1 MSYMRNQA
9 NGTPSYMINSNRL
22 QRFDV
27 DTTPDTSADERSQSR
42 EVTRG
47 GFGRVK
53 PSAQDQTHGP
63 SRMDKQR
70 AHRRSRDRDDYSDGP
85 STSQPGVRYG
95 TSGSQVEDQQW
106 SLMASDTCIPI
117 KVALQLMDSSSLG
130 LADQYDTFQDT
141 HLQLQNALKVIVN
154 EHHQGFNSSIGTF
167 HKIQAAIQTSQQ
179 RVRVLRAGLVQA
191 KANLATTKPE
201 LSAFATS
208 SQSYDYM
215 LQIIAQIEQ
224 LQQVPEQLEMQISEK
239 RFLSAVSTL
248 QEALTSIRKPEL
260 EDIGALSNLKVY
272 LSNQEHSL
280 ADILIE
286 ELHSHLYLKS
296 PYCEERWKAHMKHT
310 PAENGS
316 GILDDYERAMH
327 RFLDSYD
334 GTKPM
339 EEDTAKNPEADTFYY
354 IQLLVE
360 SLSRMSQMEALVDSI
375 EQRLPVELFRVV
387 ERSYGEVEQRHPN
400 IARSTAST
408 KNGLAMSMAAVGSH
422 QGPDDEQKSTLEDL
436 LNTLYAKFEAIAEG
450 HRVLHDVTAGV
461 LKRDPDS
468 DIMTLNR
475 SFRELWKLFQSE
487 IRSLLHDHLATNGDL
502 SAHRSRGNNDP
513 SGNIFRPFPRDRN
526 RKLFH
531 LSETDSQ
538 SSELVTERED
548 LEFIFKASVP
558 GLVNTQQSQMR
569 KKDRDINALPDRSA
583 TGHKLLVQ
591 PSVFNMAVL
600 LPSSLSFLGRLKDI
614 VPPHSSVVARTLTS
628 FLDDFLLN
636 VFYPQLEE
644 TLLEICGHSMND
656 MEAFQSDPVST
667 QKYSS
672 RPVFKGTIRFYELME
687 AVCSMLD
694 DLPHE
699 QSFSQLVITQ
709 MRSYYDKCYQWSK
722 SLLQRT
728 VAAPDGQVR
737 TKMRLAADLATSG
750 GVNDVVVA
758 MLDARIDESEKLRLA
773 EKQSALLISLVKT
786 RRPEEADIIQDRKA
800 IGALC
805 TLHVSMKWLAARC
818 SQLRYVSPRAVDMSN
833 MQAHHNRRW
842 TTTSSSAPT
851 SSYLPLDAQT
861 ATQFDAVLFS
871 FTELSTLTLRTLQI
885 DIRLHLLHGI
895 YAAMDT
901 TYELSQ
907 PYNDPDPAVLAI
919 FTALSSYDA
928 QIRTHLLPPQYS
940 ILTSNLH
947 ILVNNALVS
956 LVSAI
961 PAMDSYGNAR
971 MQLNVVV
978 LQQSLKNVQNDAS
991 LDKAARYYELA
1002 GQGAQAILKEKNNT
1016 IYEKGDLKAL
1026 MRLCWDQARDGRLE
1040 SVDEMVAR
1048 LD

>member
-1 MSYMRNQA
+1 MRNQA
-9 NGTPSYMINSNRL
+9 NSTPSYMNSTNRL
-22 QRFDV
+22 QRFDF

-42 EVTRG
+42 GATRG
-47 GFGRVK
+47 GHGK
-53 PSAQDQTHGP
+53 LNAPTPDQVHAP
-63 SRMDKQR
+63 PRMDRQR
-70 AHRRSRDRDDYSDGP
+70 AQRRSRDQDEYGKSRSR
-85 STSQPGVRYG
+85 SRTGVRYG

-106 SLMASDTCIPI
+106 SLMASDTCIPV

-167 HKIQAAIQTSQQ
+167 HKIQAAIQMSQQ

-191 KANLATTKPE
+191 KANLATTRPE
-201 LSAFATS
+201 LNAFATT
-208 SQSYDYM
+208 SQGYDHM
-215 LQIIAQIEQ
+215 LQMIAQIEQ
-224 LQQVPEQLEMQISEK
+224 LQQVPEQLEVQISEK

-248 QEALTSIRKPEL
+248 QEALTTIRRPEL

-296 PYCEERWKAHMKHT
+296 PYCEERWKAHMKNS
-310 PAENGS
+310 PASASS

-327 RFLDSYD
+327 SFLDSYD
-334 GTKPM
+334 GTKAM
-339 EEDTAKNPEADTFYY
+339 EEDSARNPETDTFYY

-360 SLSRMSQMEALVDSI
+360 SLSSMSRMEALVDSI

-387 ERSYGEVEQRHPN
+387 ERTYGEVESRHPN
-400 IARSTAST
+400 IARS
-408 KNGLAMSMAAVGSH
+408 AARTRKGSAQSAIPVDSH
-422 QGPDDEQKSTLEDL
+422 QGPDDEQKATLDDL
-436 LNTLYAKFEAIAEG
+436 LSTLYAKFEAIAEG
-450 HRVLHDVTAGV
+450 HRVLHDVTGGI

-475 SFRELWKLFQSE
+475 SFRELWKLLQSE
-487 IRSLLHDHLATNGDL
+487 IRSLLHDHLATNGDHT
-502 SAHRSRGNNDP
+502 AQRSRGNNDP
-513 SGNIFRPFPRDRN
+513 SASIFRAYPRDRN

-531 LSETDSQ
+531 LADTDSQ
-538 SSELVTERED
+538 SSELTTERDD

-558 GLVNTQQSQMR
+558 GLVNTQQSQLR
-569 KKDRDINALPDRSA
+569 KKDRDMDTLPDRSA

-591 PSVFNMAVL
+591 PSVFNMSVL
-600 LPSSLSFLGRLKDI
+600 LPSSLSFLSRLKDI

-644 TLLEICGHSMND
+644 TLLEICGHAMND

-667 QKYSS
+667 QRYSS
-672 RPVFKGTIRFYELME
+672 RPIFKGTIRFYELME

-694 DLPHE
+694 ELPHE
-699 QSFSQLVITQ
+699 QSFTQLVITQ

-722 SLLQRT
+722 LLLQRT
-728 VAAPDGQVR
+728 MATSDGQVR

-750 GVNDVVVA
+750 GINDVVVA
-758 MLDARIDESEKLRLA
+758 LLDVENDEKEKLVLA
-773 EKQSALLISLVKT
+773 EKQSALLISLIKT
-786 RRPEEADIIQDRKA
+786 RRPEEADIIHDRKA
-800 IGALC
+800 ITALC
-805 TLHVSMKWLAARC
+805 TLHVSMKWLTARC
-818 SQLRYVSPRAVDMSN
+818 SQLRFISPRAVDMSN
-833 MQAHHNRRW
+833 MQSHHNRRW
-842 TTTSSSAPT
+842 TTSSSSAPT

-871 FTELSTLTLRTLQI
+871 FTELSTLILRTLQI
-885 DIRLHLLHGI
+885 DIRLHILHGI

-928 QIRTHLLPPQYS
+928 QIRSHLLPPQYS

-947 ILVNNALVS
+947 VLVNNALVS

-978 LQQSLKNVQNDAS
+978 LQQSLKNMQSDAS
-991 LDKAARYYELA
+991 LDKAARYYKLA
-1002 GQGAQAILKEKNNT
+1002 GQGAQAILKEKDNNV
-1016 IYEKGDLKAL
+1016 YETGDLKAL
-1026 MRLCWDQARDGRLE
+1026 MRLCWREERDGR
-1040 SVDEMVAR
+1040 SGNVDEMVAK
-1048 LD
+1048 LG